1 MGGLDWLAVP
11 MWCGALGVSDVEDL
25 MHRLS
30 VIKLHRK
37 PKEQG

>member
-1 MGGLDWLAVP
+1 MGGFDWQAVP
-11 MWCGALGVSDVEDL
+11 MWCGFYGVTEVEDL
-25 MHRLS
+25 MHRLT